1 MEIRLH
7 HEGFLILIGAFL
19 LLVILNVV
27 VYWLFKPTN
36 FFAWLLPVASL
47 LFFLF
52 LLWFFRNPLRPVTPD
67 ESLIIS
73 PADGEVVV
81 VKKVFEPEYFND
93 ERLQVSIFM
102 SPLNVHVNRYAISG
116 TVVFSAYHAGTNLV
130 AWHPKSSSENERS
143 SVVIQDARGR
153 EILVRQ
159 IAGAVARRVVCYAK
173 EGMQVVQGDDMGFIK
188 FGSRVDLFLPL
199 NTRLSVKE
207 GDVVTG
213 NVSRIALW

>member
-7 HEGFLILIGAFL
+7 HEGILILVGAFL
-19 LLVILNVV
+19 LLVLLNVV
-27 VYWLFKPTN
+27 VYWLVKPTN
-36 FFAWLLPVASL
+36 FFAWLLPMASL

-52 LLWFFRNPLRPVTPD
+52 LLWFFRNPLRPFTPD
-67 ESLIIS
+67 DSLIIS
-73 PADGEVVV
+73 PADGEIVV

-116 TVVFSAYHAGTNLV
+116 TVVFSAYHPGSKLV
-130 AWHPKSSSENERS
+130 AWHPKASSENERS
-143 SVVIQDARGR
+143 SVVIKDARGR

-173 EGMQVVQGDDMGFIK
+173 EGAQVLQGEDMGFIK

-199 NTRLSVKE
+199 NTNLSVKE
-207 GDVVTG
+207 GDNVVG
-213 NVSRIALW
+213 NVSAIALW